1 MKSNTSP
8 PEPQPTDL
16 PSLLRSL
23 SLRTHVEL
31 MSHLQ
36 NPLINQLKKRL
47 SEDDVWKYFLKVV
60 DELNLEQG
68 VVR

>member
-1 MKSNTSP
+1 
-8 PEPQPTDL
+8 
-16 PSLLRSL
+16 
-23 SLRTHVEL
+23 